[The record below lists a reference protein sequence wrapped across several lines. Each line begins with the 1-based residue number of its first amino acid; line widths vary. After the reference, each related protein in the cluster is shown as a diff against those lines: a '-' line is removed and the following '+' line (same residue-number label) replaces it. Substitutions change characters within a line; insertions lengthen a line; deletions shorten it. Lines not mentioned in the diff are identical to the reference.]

1 MLLIDE
7 SEGIHVEHEKRFGS
21 TYSGQ
26 NITSKR
32 EEKEDFTEEKRDAA
46 EVSEDDFN
54 MTSAIMPAP
63 VGAVTKLDRH
73 DHDYDEETAAEMAAP
88 AGTVRRNDRTDYDRG
103 HTEEPAR
110 EGANRSTGYIALALS
125 IIGLFILPV
134 ILGAAGI
141 IVGFVARRKDAKTLG
156 NWAIGIG
163 IVAVLMGLF
172 ITPFF

>member
-1 MLLIDE
+1 M
-7 SEGIHVEHEKRFGS
+7 EHEKRSGR

-32 EEKEDFTEEKRDAA
+32 EEKEDLTEEKREAG
-46 EVSEDDFN
+46 EVSEDDFD

-63 VGAVTKLDRH
+63 VGAVTKVDHH
-73 DHDYDEETAAEMAAP
+73 DHGYDEETAAEFAAP
-88 AGTVRRNDRTDYDRG
+88 AGTVRSHDRINHDRD
-103 HTEEPAR
+103 HSEEPAR

-141 IVGFVARRKDAKTLG
+141 IVGFVARRKDAKTMG

-172 ITPFF
+172 ITPFY